1 MIHRFPASAPLSSRR
16 RPGAFLSRL
25 PLGSH
30 CVALTFD
37 DGPSNETSRFLA
49 ILERWNVPATFFL
62 CGRNVER
69 RPETARMIVQAGHAV
84 GNHTFSHRHLLFRTP
99 ARVRAEVARTQDSI
113 QRATGR
119 LPGHFRAPYGL
130 RSRAL
135 RRVLPEFGL
144 QGVHWSVIG
153 RDWTLDAPRIAAR
166 VLRRVADGSIICLHD
181 GDRVRP
187 EADRTATLEAL
198 ATLIPGLREQGYRF
212 ALLPGW
218 EA

>member
-1 MIHRFPASAPLSSRR
+1 MY
-16 RPGAFLSRL
+16 LSRL

-49 ILERWNVPATFFL
+49 ALERWEVPATFFL

-69 RPETARMIVQAGHAV
+69 RPETARLIVQAGHAI
-84 GNHTFSHRHLLFRTP
+84 GNHTFSHCRLLFRRF
-99 ARVRAEVARTQDSI
+99 ARVRAEVARTQATI
-113 QRATGR
+113 QQASGR
-119 LPGHFRAPYGL
+119 LPVHFRAPYGL

-135 RRVLPEFGL
+135 HRILPEFGL

-153 RDWTLDAPRIAAR
+153 RDWTLEAPRIAKR
-166 VLRRVADGSIICLHD
+166 VLRRVGDGSIICLHD
-181 GDRVRP
+181 GEGIRP
-187 EADRTATLEAL
+187 ETDRTATLKAL
-198 ATLIPGLREQGYRF
+198 ATIIPALRDQGYRF

-218 EA
+218 EART